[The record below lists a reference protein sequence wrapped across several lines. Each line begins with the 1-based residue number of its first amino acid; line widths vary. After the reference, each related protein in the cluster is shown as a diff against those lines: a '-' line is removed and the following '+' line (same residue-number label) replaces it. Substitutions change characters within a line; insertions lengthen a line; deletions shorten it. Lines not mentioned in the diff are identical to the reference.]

1 MFVILKSSVVVCA
14 VLRSVFG
21 VAYMAAIKR
30 VFTPSPLIFDDKAA
44 ERIFLVAEA
53 LKLLKRSLC

>member
-1 MFVILKSSVVVCA
+1 
-14 VLRSVFG
+14 
-21 VAYMAAIKR
+21 MAAIKR